1 MREKWLKLYL
11 EQGLPITEVAKLSG
25 LHPDTLY
32 IWKRNYLGT
41 GIEGLVEQSR
51 APHRHPNEYSNDIKE
66 KIRLLRK
73 DGKGICA
80 NIIKIRLAKRYGIR
94 ISRSG
99 IADFLSKDGLVN
111 AKLSRRIKNKK
122 ERIKKCKIHDPGEM
136 AQVDVKYAFK
146 SFANYWF
153 YQYSAAPVLKKSVRY
168 PAI

>member
-1 MREKWLKLYL
+1 MRNNNLCVHCKVNMREKWLKLYL

-25 LHPDTLY
+25 FHPDTLY

-122 ERIKKCKIHDPGEM
+122 ERIK
-136 AQVDVKYAFK
+136 AS
-146 SFANYWF
+146 SFICEANT
-153 YQYSAAPVLKKSVRY
+153 
-168 PAI
+168 AILWNRACY